1 MKLEELEQIEATV
14 ISDRKM
20 LTKVISTCMDDME
33 NIGSWFYLLV
43 YSVEYFFNM
52 IHTLEECVYLC
63 TKYNWVDCIEISIAK
78 NVKMLKSKN

>member
-1 MKLEELEQIEATV
+1 MCLSKTYLFFAECGDVIVDKINQINLKLEELEQIEATV

-43 YSVEYFFNM
+43 YSVEYFF
-52 IHTLEECVYLC
+52 
-63 TKYNWVDCIEISIAK
+63 
-78 NVKMLKSKN
+78 